1 MKPNQKILDLTVET
15 EFTYNNLDTIDH
27 DRGYYLQSIKTSP
40 TRKTLDL
47 RLEETCENI
56 TLINTTRDNSRGG
69 IMLGSE
75 VEVND

>member
-1 MKPNQKILDLTVET
+1 MKPNQKKLDFTTET
-15 EFTYNNLDTIDH
+15 EITYKNLDVTDETK
-27 DRGYYLQSIKTSP
+27 GCCLQSLKASP
-40 TRKTLDL
+40 SRKTLDL

-56 TLINTTRDNSRGG
+56 TLINTTRDNFRGG

>member
-27 DRGYYLQSIKTSP
+27 VRGYHLQSLKTSP
-40 TRKTLDL
+40 ARKSLDL
-47 RLEETCENI
+47 RFEDICENI
-56 TLINTTRDNSRGG
+56 TLTNTTRDNFRGG